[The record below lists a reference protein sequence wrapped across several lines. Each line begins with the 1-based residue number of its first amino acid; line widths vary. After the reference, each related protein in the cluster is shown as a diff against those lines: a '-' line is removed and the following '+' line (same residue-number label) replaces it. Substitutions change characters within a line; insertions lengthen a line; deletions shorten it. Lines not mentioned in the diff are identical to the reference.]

1 MSEPVKCWTDQWG
14 NPWTF
19 RRYDRDCR
27 PAIAVPLD
35 LLERLVSDAEAAYA
49 IAMKVGAD
57 PYSFALEHYQLQTMI
72 REMRQEAPDE

>member
-35 LLERLVSDAEAAYA
+35 LLARLLDDADAGEEGWGGASTTPAERD
-49 IAMKVGAD
+49 
-57 PYSFALEHYQLQTMI
+57 QLRTMI